1 MSISK
6 WRITGAAL
14 TLVVLLGGFL
24 GIAVTIGSGVRNT
37 SDAAVA
43 EYGGDR
49 VDALIAVVE
58 SPAHSLTDRNRAV
71 WALGQLGE
79 ARALPVLER
88 HYTGERC
95 DHTRLICQH
104 ELEKAIRLC
113 RGSKNVSAFI
123 WR

>member
-1 MSISK
+1 MSIS
-6 WRITGAAL
+6 RLMATGAAL
-14 TLVVLLGGFL
+14 TVVVLLGAFV
-24 GIAVTIGSGVRNT
+24 GIAVTIGSGVRDA
-37 SDAAVA
+37 SAAAVA

-58 SPAHSLTDRNRAV
+58 SPAQSLTERNRAV

-88 HYTGERC
+88 HFTGGPC